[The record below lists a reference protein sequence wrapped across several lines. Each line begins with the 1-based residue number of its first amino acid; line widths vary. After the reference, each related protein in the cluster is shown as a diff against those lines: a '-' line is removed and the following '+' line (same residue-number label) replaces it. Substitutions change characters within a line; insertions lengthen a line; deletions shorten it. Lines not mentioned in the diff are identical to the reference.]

1 MLRRDVSI
9 VVIAAVLSAG
19 GAHCVHAQ
27 SPADL
32 SGLAAAAAIEQALVD
47 VIARAEKSVVAIARV
62 RKASS
67 GETFQLELRPDPFGR
82 SFGSGEPRPTDPDFL
97 PTEYGTGVVVDRGGL
112 VLTAYHVL
120 GGGSDYYVTTRDRK
134 VYKAWVKA
142 ADPRSDLA
150 VLSIDATDLG
160 GGCSGG
166 ALS

>member
-1 MLRRDVSI
+1 MTDARKRNGLR
-9 VVIAAVLSAG
+9 AVG
-19 GAHCVHAQ
+19 GADRL
-27 SPADL
+27 PL
-32 SGLAAAAAIEQALVD
+32 
-47 VIARAEKSVVAIARV
+47 RV
-62 RKASS
+62 
-67 GETFQLELRPDPFGR
+67 QHLL
-82 SFGSGEPRPTDPDFL
+82 PRPADPDFL